1 MHEFTV
7 DTLQPCVTT
16 TRNMH
21 TQQAR
26 PMSARESVA
35 RGDARAAAATAPF
48 VKGVFN
54 YVRREAT
61 REGMGVEELKK
72 SVDSFDLTLKRCV

>member
-1 MHEFTV
+1 
-7 DTLQPCVTT
+7 
-16 TRNMH
+16 
-21 TQQAR
+21 
-26 PMSARESVA
+26 MSARESVPC
-35 RGDARAAAATAPF
+35 GDARAAAATAPF

-72 SVDSFDLTLKRCV
+72 SVDSFDFTLKRCV